1 MSRVVLSTTPRSVV
15 SVLVIWQLSLF
26 YAFYHRTGGMS
37 PTNLGRNLGRLGP
50 ALSFRAP
57 RATSC
62 YHMDAPFPFIGCSV
76 TRGISNAYLV

>member
-26 YAFYHRTGGMS
+26 YAFYHRTDGMS
-37 PTNLGRNLGRLGP
+37 PTNLGRLGP